1 MAQRHEAKKYL
12 PVIAAPA
19 EPNFSVCQAERMKG
33 KTIERV
39 EYGFRKP
46 HPALHQSEVLIIH
59 FTDGSILGIDTGSNI
74 GNLCSEKP
82 GLQPNEF
89 HVDLNLQWVPE
100 KT

>member
-1 MAQRHEAKKYL
+1 MRCNSLLSQSLGDREKRRT
-12 PVIAAPA
+12 A
-19 EPNFSVCQAERMKG
+19 ETRAFVDDQKRRILLA
-33 KTIERV
+33 I
-39 EYGFRKP
+39 
-46 HPALHQSEVLIIH
+46 ALHQSEVLIIH